1 MADVNVKYFQVNLIQ
16 VSAPIHVQE
25 KKSIMSVGCYLQI

>member
-16 VSAPIHVQE
+16 VSAPIDVQE
-25 KKSIMSVGCYLQI
+25 KESIMSIGYYLQI